1 VKPIAIIPARA
12 GSKRIPRKNI
22 RPLDGIPI
30 LGRLISK
37 LRATD
42 LCSRIIVSTDSEEIG
57 SIATEFG
64 AEAPFTRPAELANDH
79 ATTRDVIAHAVRE
92 MALEHGRPILCIYPT
107 SIMVSDH
114 HIQTA
119 IQMHG
124 TNQEN
129 FVMTAQCFEHPIY
142 RAFEIDSKSAQITK
156 FALDAKYLVSR
167 TQDLTQT
174 YHDAGL
180 LYLAN
185 AGIWLSDEGII
196 RAKNSCILL
205 DRFEHIDVDNEADWA
220 LLEKL
225 YLLQT
230 RLEGSE

>member
-1 VKPIAIIPARA
+1 MKPIAIIPARA

-22 RPLDGIPI
+22 RPLNDIPI
-30 LGRLISK
+30 LGRLITK
-37 LRATD
+37 LRAGNR
-42 LCSRIIVSTDSEEIG
+42 CSRIIVSTDSEEIS

-64 AEAPFTRPAELANDH
+64 AEVPFVRPAELANDH
-79 ATTRDVIAHAVRE
+79 ANTRDVISHAIRE
-92 MALEHGRPILCIYPT
+92 MTFEHNQPILCIYPT

-114 HIQTA
+114 QIETA
-119 IQMHG
+119 IRLHE
-124 TNQEN
+124 TNQDN
-129 FVMTAQCFEHPIY
+129 FVMTAQRFEHPIH
-142 RAFEIDSKSAQITK
+142 RAFEIDSVSTQIIK
-156 FALDAKYLVSR
+156 FSLGEKYLLSR
-167 TQDLTQT
+167 TQDLPQT

-185 AGIWLSDEGII
+185 AGIWLSREGII

-225 YLLQT
+225 YLLHT
-230 RLEGSE
+230 RLEEG